1 MLATFFATSANPA
14 IANAAKAVRDFFNNT
29 TYYSLIYFFLVLV
42 FTYFYTAITF
52 QPNKI
57 ADDLR
62 KYGGFIP
69 GIRPGHATS
78 DYLAY
83 IINRITLIGG
93 IFLGLIAVLPF
104 IIRGVTNISTLAIG
118 GTGLLI
124 VVSVILETAK
134 QLESQL
140 IMRSYEGFLH

>member
-1 MLATFFATSANPA
+1 
-14 IANAAKAVRDFFNNT
+14 VRDLFSKNT
-29 TYYSLIYFFLVLV
+29 LAYSGVYFVLV
-42 FTYFYTAITF
+42 VAFTYFYTAVTF

-69 GIRPGHATS
+69 GVRPGHSTTE
-78 DYLAY
+78 YLSY
-83 IINRITLIGG
+83 IINRITLVGG
-93 IFLGLIAVLPF
+93 IFLGLIAILPF
-104 IIRGVTNISTLAIG
+104 IVTSITNISTLAIG

-124 VVSVILETAK
+124 VVSVVLETAK

-140 IMRSYEGFLH
+140 VMRSYEGFLR

>member
-1 MLATFFATSANPA
+1 M
-14 IANAAKAVRDFFNNT
+14 
-29 TYYSLIYFFLVLV
+29 
-42 FTYFYTAITF
+42 TF

-69 GIRPGHATS
+69 GIRPGRATS
-78 DYLAY
+78 DYLSY
-83 IINRITLIGG
+83 IINRITLVGG
-93 IFLGLIAVLPF
+93 IFLGTIAVLPF
-104 IIRGVTNISTLAIG
+104 ITQNLTHISALAIG

-124 VVSVILETAK
+124 VVSVVLETVK

-140 IMRSYEGFLH
+140 IMRSYEGFLR